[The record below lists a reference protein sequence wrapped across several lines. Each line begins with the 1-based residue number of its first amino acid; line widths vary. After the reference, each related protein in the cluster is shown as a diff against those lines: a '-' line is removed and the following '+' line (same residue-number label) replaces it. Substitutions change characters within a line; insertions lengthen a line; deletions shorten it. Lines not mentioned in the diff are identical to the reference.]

1 MTRFVFA
8 ALCVLICQ
16 AGAKSYAGKS
26 FNFYDEAS
34 GKWNQV
40 WDVSKDGG
48 KHFKTI
54 FDGLYTR
61 KR

>member
-1 MTRFVFA
+1 MKQFVVVAF
-8 ALCVLICQ
+8 CVLICV
-16 AGAKSYAGKS
+16 AGAGLSLAQDTPKA
-26 FNFYDEAS
+26 
-34 GKWNQV
+34 NQV